1 MNIITQG
8 ITHVCI
14 KQKHGSLQKFYLH
27 NYYDSIIVIFLV
39 QALSINCMKI
49 SEINMIFCDL
59 IDHLYLHLSV
69 MEKLPFD
76 LRKYSD
82 INPLFT
88 EQWLKKIKTLYLF
101 KIYLLQFITWLDHSI
116 LKELVVASG
125 SEDAQQLLN
134 LFDSK
139 IDSYCSQPIT
149 SFPILS
155 PSQLMIPLDDSE
167 YTLLAMK
174 FCLPSQGDTTQGM
187 IILQDVIDIK
197 LIMKHQWKMSNHEIN
212 SIQLVAVHMKLGLLY
227 WIIPKHLVTVIK
239 GNLVHEWKSGIIMMA
254 VLPPD
259 FHGLEDNSEIL
270 KGPLS
275 SLKFLWQDDSEVCRN
290 TN

>member
-1 MNIITQG
+1 
-8 ITHVCI
+8 
-14 KQKHGSLQKFYLH
+14 
-27 NYYDSIIVIFLV
+27 
-39 QALSINCMKI
+39 MKI
-49 SEINMIFCDL
+49 SEVNITFYDL

-76 LRKYSD
+76 LSKYSD

-88 EQWLKKIKTLYLF
+88 EQWLKKIKSLYLF
-101 KIYLLQFITWLDHSI
+101 KIYLLSFITWLDHPI
-116 LKELVVASG
+116 LKELVEASG

-134 LFDSK
+134 LFDSKIGSK

-174 FCLPSQGDTTQGM
+174 FCLPSQSDTTQGM
-187 IILQDVIDIK
+187 IILQDVMDIK
-197 LIMKHQWKMSNHEIN
+197 LMMKYKWEINNHEIN
-212 SIQLVAVHMKLGLLY
+212 SIQLVAVHGKFKLLY
-227 WIIPKHLVTVIK
+227 WIIPRYLVAVIK
-239 GNLVHEWKSGIIMMA
+239 SNLVHDWKSGIIMMA
-254 VLPPD
+254 VLPTN
-259 FHGLEDNSEIL
+259 FHSLDNNSEIL

-275 SLKFLWQDDSEVCRN
+275 SLKFLWQDDSEVDIL
-290 TN
+290 TI

>member
-1 MNIITQG
+1 
-8 ITHVCI
+8 
-14 KQKHGSLQKFYLH
+14 
-27 NYYDSIIVIFLV
+27 
-39 QALSINCMKI
+39 MKI
-49 SEINMIFCDL
+49 SEVNIIFYDL

-76 LRKYSD
+76 LNKYRD

-88 EQWLKKIKTLYLF
+88 EKRLKKIKSLYFF
-101 KIYLLQFITWLDHSI
+101 KIYLLPFITWLDHSI

-134 LFDSK
+134 QFDSK
-139 IDSYCSQPIT
+139 IKSYCSQPIT

-174 FCLPSQGDTTQGM
+174 FCLPSRGDTTQGM
-187 IILQDVIDIK
+187 IILQDVMDIK
-197 LIMKHQWKMSNHEIN
+197 LMMKHEWKMNNYEISN
-212 SIQLVAVHMKLGLLY
+212 IQLIAVHAKLKLLY
-227 WIIPKHLVTVIK
+227 WMIPKCLVKMIK
-239 GNLVHEWKSGIIMMA
+239 SNLVHNWRSGIIMMA
-254 VLPPD
+254 VLPAN
-259 FHGLEDNSEIL
+259 FHSLDNNSEML

-275 SLKFLWQDDSEVCRN
+275 SLNSLWQDDPEVCKKA
-290 TN
+290 T

>member
-1 MNIITQG
+1 
-8 ITHVCI
+8 
-14 KQKHGSLQKFYLH
+14 
-27 NYYDSIIVIFLV
+27 
-39 QALSINCMKI
+39 MKM
-49 SEINMIFCDL
+49 SEVNMIFCDL
-59 IDHLYLHLSV
+59 IDHLHLHLSV
-69 MEKLPFD
+69 IEKLSFD

-88 EQWLKKIKTLYLF
+88 EKQLKKIKSLYLF
-101 KIYLLQFITWLDHSI
+101 KIYLLRFITWLDHSI

-139 IDSYCSQPIT
+139 IVSYSNKPIT

-174 FCLPSQGDTTQGM
+174 VCLPSRGDATQDM
-187 IILQDVIDIK
+187 IILQDVMDIK
-197 LIMKHQWKMSNHEIN
+197 LIMKHKWKINNHEIN
-212 SIQLVAVHMKLGLLY
+212 SIQLVAVHGKLKLLY
-227 WIIPKHLVTVIK
+227 WIIPKCLMAVIK
-239 GNLVHEWKSGIIMMA
+239 SDLVHEWKFGIIMMA
-254 VLPPD
+254 VVPPN
-259 FHGLEDNSEIL
+259 FHSLENNSEIL

-275 SLKFLWQDDSEVCRN
+275 SLKYLWQDDSEVDMLFRLE
-290 TN
+290 